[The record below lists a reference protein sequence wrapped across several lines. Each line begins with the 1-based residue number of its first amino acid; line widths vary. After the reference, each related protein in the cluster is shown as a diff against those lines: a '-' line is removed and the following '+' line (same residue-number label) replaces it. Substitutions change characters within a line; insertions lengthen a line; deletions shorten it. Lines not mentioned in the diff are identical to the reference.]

1 MIKLAGT
8 SIVGADEDDAAAA
21 CANGRT
27 TVARKLLLLLGTA
40 TIRRA
45 NVDIIDRMV
54 TAVTAL
60 RTDQGG
66 SGGCV

>member
-8 SIVGADEDDAAAA
+8 STTGADEDDAAAA

-60 RTDQGG
+60 RTD
-66 SGGCV
+66 

>member
-8 SIVGADEDDAAAA
+8 STFGADDDAAAA

-45 NVDIIDRMV
+45 NVDTMDRMV
-54 TAVTAL
+54 TAVTA
-60 RTDQGG
+60 
-66 SGGCV
+66 V